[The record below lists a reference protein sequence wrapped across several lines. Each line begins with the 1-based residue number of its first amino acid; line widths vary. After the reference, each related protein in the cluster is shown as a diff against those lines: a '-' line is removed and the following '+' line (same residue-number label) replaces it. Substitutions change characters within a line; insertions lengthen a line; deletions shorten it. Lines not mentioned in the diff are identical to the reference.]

1 VAAFTASRLGE
12 RQPRENTQA
21 LSMRSPGLAPMKT
34 LDKRLL
40 QQLKRLHEERR
51 EAIQKRL
58 KDFSEVLP
66 SQYFYE
72 LAYCILTPQSSAVN
86 AAKAVERLQANS
98 FYNAPFDPELILS
111 QKDFYIRFHRTKAR
125 LLLQLRENFPDI
137 LDALLES
144 KSSTV
149 LREWLVEHVHGF
161 GYKEASH
168 FLRNIGHRNLGIL
181 DRHVLKNLK
190 RFGAIRAIPKTL
202 TRKQYLKL
210 EKQFHRF
217 AETIGIPLDEL
228 DLLFWSM
235 ETGEI
240 LK

>member
-1 VAAFTASRLGE
+1 
-12 RQPRENTQA
+12 
-21 LSMRSPGLAPMKT
+21 MKT
-34 LDKRLL
+34 LDKKIL
-40 QQLKRLHEERR
+40 QQLYRLHGERR

-58 KDFSEVLP
+58 KDFSQVLP

-86 AAKAVERLQANS
+86 ATQAVGRLQASS
-98 FYNAPFDPELILS
+98 FFEMPFDPEPILF

-125 LLLQLRENFPDI
+125 LLLRLRESFPDI
-137 LDALLES
+137 LDALSES
-144 KSSTV
+144 TPPAV

-168 FLRNIGHRNLGIL
+168 FLRNIGHRDLAIL
-181 DRHVLKNLK
+181 DRHILKNLK
-190 RFGAIRAIPKTL
+190 RLGAIRAIPKTL
-202 TRKQYLKL
+202 TRKQYLIL
-210 EKQFHRF
+210 ESQFHRF
-217 AETIGIPLDEL
+217 ADTVGIPLDEL
-228 DLLFWSM
+228 DLLFWSI

>member
-1 VAAFTASRLGE
+1 
-12 RQPRENTQA
+12 
-21 LSMRSPGLAPMKT
+21 MKT
-34 LDKRLL
+34 PDKKIL
-40 QQLKRLHEERR
+40 QQLYRLHGERR

-58 KDFSEVLP
+58 KNFSQVLP

-86 AAKAVERLQANS
+86 ATQAVGRLQANS
-98 FYNAPFDPELILS
+98 FFETPFDPEPILF

-125 LLLQLRENFPDI
+125 LLLRLRESFPDI
-137 LDALLES
+137 LEALS
-144 KSSTV
+144 DSTPATV

-168 FLRNIGHRNLGIL
+168 FLRNIGHRDLAIL
-181 DRHVLKNLK
+181 DRHILKNLK

-210 EKQFHRF
+210 EDQFHRF
-217 AETIGIPLDEL
+217 ADTVGIPLDEL

>member
-1 VAAFTASRLGE
+1 
-12 RQPRENTQA
+12 
-21 LSMRSPGLAPMKT
+21 MKT
-34 LDKRLL
+34 LDKKAL
-40 QQLKRLHEERR
+40 QHLYELHGERR

-58 KDFSEVLP
+58 KDFSQVLP

-86 AAKAVERLQANS
+86 AAKAVGRLQASS
-98 FYNAPFDPELILS
+98 FYERPFDPEPILF

-125 LLLQLRENFPDI
+125 LLLRLRESFPDI
-137 LDALLES
+137 LDALS
-144 KSSTV
+144 DSRPTVV

-168 FLRNIGHRNLGIL
+168 FLRNIGHRDLAII
-181 DRHVLKNLK
+181 DRHILKNLK

-210 EKQFHRF
+210 ENQFHRF
-217 AETIGIPLDEL
+217 ADTVGIPLDEL